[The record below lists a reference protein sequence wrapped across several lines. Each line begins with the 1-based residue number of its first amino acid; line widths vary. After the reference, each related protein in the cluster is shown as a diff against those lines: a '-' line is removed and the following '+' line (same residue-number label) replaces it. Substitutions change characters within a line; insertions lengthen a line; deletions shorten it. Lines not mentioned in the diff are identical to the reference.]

1 MINKKFFLA
10 AEDINDIFGTVNPP
24 QGMNFGASD
33 PVKGFGQ
40 LINFGIRLF
49 IVVSG
54 MFLLIYLLWGAFDWI
69 NSGGEKE
76 KISKAQQKITNA
88 LIGMVLIFVV
98 FSVYSVLAGNILGI
112 IKVDPATG
120 SWTFDLPV
128 LR

>member
-1 MINKKFFLA
+1 MINKKIFLA
-10 AEDINDIFGTVNPP
+10 DDINDIFGTVNPP
-24 QGMNFGASD
+24 QGMNFGAKD
-33 PVKGFGQ
+33 PVQGFGQ
-40 LINFGIRLF
+40 LIVFGTRLF
-49 IVVSG
+49 IMISA